1 VQVVEAEQKGGPARV
16 RAWKGVATVG
26 ASDRE
31 SCDSGRAHGA
41 GEVAGDLGKEP

>member
-31 SCDSGRAHGA
+31 SCGSGRA